1 MVTGPGRID
10 TLEAG
15 LARLA
20 AAEGGTVEPLVVI
33 LDQAVPAWLASL
45 VDAAAARG
53 AAVVVQAAAPHGL
66 AGEALA
72 GWEIGVCTAALA
84 AGVSDVVG
92 VDARRVARV
101 REVDA
106 ALAAHAPQRAPEVAS

>member
-1 MVTGPGRID
+1 M
-10 TLEAG
+10 
-15 LARLA
+15 ARLA
-20 AAEGGTVEPLVVI
+20 TAGGRPVEPLVV
-33 LDQAVPAWLASL
+33 LVDEAVPAWFGDL
-45 VDAAAARG
+45 VDAARASG

-84 AGVSDVVG
+84 AGASDVVG

-106 ALAAHAPQRAPEVAS
+106 ALTAHAPQRAPEVAS